1 MGQQY
6 TSVFRITRDNTTS
19 TNVNTG
25 VVTSSTRL
33 VLKHDLYAGSAAQG
47 TPLSTYT
54 TSAVSS
60 NSQHAGLVY
69 DALSLGMRLN
79 GNTTNGSTQ
88 IMAINS
94 VRIVTTGLTVVP
106 PEILVQPSS
115 PAPVSWGDAFTYSVV
130 ATGGGDA
137 GGELSYQWKK
147 NGMDIAGETAASY
160 TIPVLDYD
168 HAGTYTVSVTNSLGS
183 VTSAGAVL
191 VVNPP
196 APPTIASGGD
206 PVSQTVS
213 SGSSASFTVTG
224 AGAGLSYKWQ
234 KSTDGTTFTDIPGA
248 TSRTYT
254 IARTQGSSV
263 GFYRGVVMNSSGSA
277 ESAAASLTLTYNFTG
292 ITPSGYAASAT
303 GGDTATPVEVSN
315 ITDFKAQAESA
326 NAAVI
331 TVNGTINL
339 GGKVSV
345 KSNKT
350 IQGKDGEATII
361 GNLEL
366 ASGVSNVVIRGLNIT
381 NPAGSGLTITGASNV
396 YINHVSFYDC
406 SDTLLAITGGADNVT
421 VSWSEFYYTAAA
433 DANKA
438 VLIGNSTETKP
449 INVTFDHNWW
459 SDNVETHMP
468 DTTYGRVHM
477 YNNLVRNEA
486 GTAMGNTT
494 GTLVRA
500 NAQLFSERNQYT
512 GVASPLTKEGAN
524 IGLVRTVGDVYT
536 STSGTAAYAGG
547 DFISFAP
554 TYSYQMIPTTAVS
567 ATVAESAGNLAG
579 ASTATPVPS
588 GTASV
593 TSTATTVPL
602 GGSFTLTAV
611 PNGLTVAPDVPVAPY
626 QWRLN
631 GTPIGGASISQS
643 LTITQATGSN
653 TGNYTVAILL
663 ANGDTVVS
671 TPITITATSGSSAV
685 PSSSSAASGGGGA
698 PSIWFMGALGLLA
711 ALRRFFRR

>member
-1 MGQQY
+1 VNWSVSNLSGSNH
-6 TSVFRITRDNTTS
+6 TS
-19 TNVNTG
+19 
-25 VVTSSTRL
+25 
-33 VLKHDLYAGSAAQG
+33 
-47 TPLSTYT
+47 
-54 TSAVSS
+54 
-60 NSQHAGLVY
+60 LVY
-69 DALSLGMRLN
+69 DGLALGLRINAN
-79 GNTTNGSTQ
+79 GTNGTTQ

-94 VRIVTTGLTVVP
+94 VKVVTTGKTVVVP
-106 PEILVQPSS
+106 VILNQPTS
-115 PAPVSWGDAFTYSVV
+115 PNPVAWGDPHTYSVV
-130 ATGGGDA
+130 ASGGGDT

-147 NGMDIAGETAASY
+147 NGMNIDGATSASY
-160 TIPVLDYD
+160 TIPELDYS
-168 HAGTYTVSVTNSLGS
+168 HAGTYSVVVTNSIGS
-183 VTSAGAVL
+183 TTSADAVL
-191 VVNPP
+191 FVNPP
-196 APPTIASGGD
+196 APPTIANLIDNGIDGN
-206 PVSQTVS
+206 PVSLTVA

-224 AGAGLSYKWQ
+224 VGAGLSYKWQ
-234 KSTDGTTFTDIPGA
+234 KSTDDGTTFTDIPGA

-263 GFYRGVVMNSSGSA
+263 GLYRGVVMNSSGSA
-277 ESAAASLTLTYNFTG
+277 TSTAASLALIYNFTG

-303 GGDTATPVEVSN
+303 GGDTATSVEVSN
-315 ITDFKAQAESA
+315 LADFKAQAESA
-326 NAAVI
+326 TAAVI
-331 TVNGTINL
+331 TVNGAINL

-350 IQGKDGEATII
+350 IQGKDGEATLI

-366 ASGVSNVVIRGLNIT
+366 ASGVSNVVIRGINIT

-421 VSWSEFYYTAAA
+421 VSWSEFYYTAAN

-438 VLIGNSTETKP
+438 VLVGATGETKP
-449 INVTFDHNWW
+449 MRVTFDHNWW

-477 YNNLVRNEA
+477 YNNLFQNEA

-500 NAQLFSERNQYT
+500 NAQLFSEHNQYT
-512 GVASPLTKEGAN
+512 GVNSPLTKEGTN
-524 IGLVRTVGDVYT
+524 IGLVRVIGDVYT
-536 STSGTAAYAGG
+536 ASSGTAAHAGG
-547 DFISFAP
+547 DFITFAP
-554 TYSYQMIPTTAVS
+554 TYSYQLITTGSVTSTIA
-567 ATVAESAGNLAG
+567 ASAGNLAG
-579 ASTATPVPS
+579 ASTTTPTPS

-611 PNGLTVAPDVPVAPY
+611 PNGLTVAPDAPVPPY

-631 GTPIGGASISQS
+631 GTPIGGSSTS
-643 LTITQATGSN
+643 PTLTVTQATGSN

-663 ANGDTVVS
+663 ANGETVVS
-671 TPITITATSGSSAV
+671 TPLTITATSGSSSV
-685 PSSSSAASGGGGA
+685 PSSNSEAAGGGGA
-698 PSIWFMGALGLLA
+698 PSAWFFGALALLA
-711 ALRRFFRR
+711 TLRRFLIPRKAA